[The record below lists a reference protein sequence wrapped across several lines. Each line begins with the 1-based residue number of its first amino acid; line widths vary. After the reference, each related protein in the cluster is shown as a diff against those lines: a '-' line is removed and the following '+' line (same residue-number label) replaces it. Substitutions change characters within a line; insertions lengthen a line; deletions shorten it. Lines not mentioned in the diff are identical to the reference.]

1 MSELFHEFL
10 STNFTITQEIKKSS
24 KSKIVLAIN
33 KLTNQPCIIKYLH
46 LTTSPYSELKK
57 LSHNCFPEIYNLYQ
71 DENITIIVEEY
82 INGRTLFNIL
92 EQQEQL
98 SDDIIKKIIIQLC
111 DGLKILH

>member
-46 LTTSPYSELKK
+46 HTTSPYNELKN
-57 LSHNCFPEIYNLYQ
+57 SHIVVFLKYIIY
-71 DENITIIVEEY
+71 
-82 INGRTLFNIL
+82 
-92 EQQEQL
+92 
-98 SDDIIKKIIIQLC
+98 IKMKTSLLL
-111 DGLKILH
+111 LKNTSMDAHFLIF